1 MRFEASEIARRFH
14 RWTELFG
21 LGFSVQRAPSVTVPA
36 YTGRVAIYARPRP
49 APGWRVQCSPS
60 SAWSSG
66 RWSPSCCSPTVPAD
80 MTRYVAMGVVAAVD
94 ASFGGVRAYVE
105 HTFNDRVFVLAFV
118 SNAVVA
124 VGLVWLGD
132 QLARRPHHRRR
143 RRVRHPHLPEPRR
156 LRRRLFGG

>member
-1 MRFEASEIARRFH
+1 VFALI
-14 RWTELFG
+14 G
-21 LGFSVQRAPSVTVPA
+21 LIVGAL
-36 YTGRVAIYARPRP
+36 VALVLR
-49 APGWRVQCSPS
+49 
-60 SAWSSG
+60 
-66 RWSPSCCSPTVPAD
+66 PTVPAD

-124 VGLVWLGD
+124 AGLVWLGD
-132 QLARRPHHRRR
+132 QLAVDLTTAVAVVFGIRIFQN
-143 RRVRHPHLPEPRR
+143 LAA